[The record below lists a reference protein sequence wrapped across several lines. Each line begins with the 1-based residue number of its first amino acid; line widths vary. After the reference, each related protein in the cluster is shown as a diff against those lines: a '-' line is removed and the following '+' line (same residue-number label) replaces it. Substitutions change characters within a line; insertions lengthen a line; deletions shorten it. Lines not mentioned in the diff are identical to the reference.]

1 MGGVL
6 FYQLEVGGDALG
18 QLWGAAERLAGQV
31 GEQVAKSVAEV
42 AGEGAE
48 LVNSV
53 ARTDWA
59 RELGEFGQGLQ
70 GEASLVADAVKEDP
84 MARCG
89 AAPAPRPR
97 LPPLPSRCRRLP
109 PPRLEGRGRRHPHPL
124 AAPGAAR
131 LSFPWE
137 PDLPTAD
144 PRGPPG
150 RARPAGRPCGASG
163 SS

>member
-1 MGGVL
+1 MFASLAGALGLEAGAEAGG
-6 FYQLEVGGDALG
+6 GGEGGGAAGGGGEDALG

-70 GEASLVADAVKEDP
+70 GEANLVADAVKEDP

-89 AAPAPRPR
+89 AAPLPPSPRAPPRPQ
-97 LPPLPSRCRRLP
+97 PPSPC
-109 PPRLEGRGRRHPHPL
+109 
-124 AAPGAAR
+124 AAR
-131 LSFPWE
+131 LSLPMEPCPLATDPW
-137 PDLPTAD
+137 
-144 PRGPPG
+144 GPPG
-150 RARPAGRPCGASG
+150 RARPAGRPPGASG